1 MPRPRF
7 VGAYVPII
15 TPFDEEGRVN
25 EDALRA
31 LIEMMIEQGATG
43 MVPCGTTGESAT
55 LTHEEHK
62 RVVELSVKFAA
73 GRIPVIAGTG
83 SNSTAE
89 ATELTQHAEKAG
101 ADAALLICPYYNRP
115 SQAGLIAHFKKV
127 AASTSLPLILYNIP
141 KRTGVNMEAAT
152 TIELSK
158 VDNIVGVKEA
168 SGDLDQ
174 IMAIIAGAEEFS
186 ALTGDDALC
195 FTLTCLGGTGGIL
208 AAGHILPG
216 EWARMVE
223 LIREG
228 NVEEARKIHYRFL
241 PLVKALFSET
251 NPVPVKAAME
261 MLGIAAGPPR
271 LPLLPAS
278 QRCRDLVRGELQKLG
293 LVA

>member
-15 TPFDEEGRVN
+15 TPFDEKGSVN
-25 EDALRA
+25 EDALAA
-31 LIEMMIEQGATG
+31 LIEMMIQQGATG
-43 MVPCGTTGESAT
+43 IVPCGTTGESAT

-62 RVVELSVKFAA
+62 RVVELSVKLTA
-73 GRIPVIAGTG
+73 GRVPVIAGTG

-89 ATELTQHAEKAG
+89 AIELTQHAEQAG

-115 SQAGLIAHFKKV
+115 GQAGLIAHFKKI
-127 AASTSLPLILYNIP
+127 ASSTTLPLILYNIP
-141 KRTGVNMEAAT
+141 KRTGVNMETAT

-158 VDNIVGVKEA
+158 VENIVGIKEA

-174 IMAIIAGAEEFS
+174 IMAIIAGTEEFS
-186 ALTGDDALC
+186 VLTGDDSLC

-216 EWARMVE
+216 EWARMIA
-223 LIREG
+223 LIQKG
-228 NVEEARKIHYRFL
+228 NIAEAREIHYRLL

-251 NPVPVKAAME
+251 NPVPIKAAME
-261 MLGIAAGPPR
+261 MLGIPAGPPR

-278 QRCRDLVRGELQKLG
+278 QRCRDVVRAELQRLG
-293 LVA
+293 LVE